1 MSSLPLTTSAGRP
14 ISLLNEG
21 SKESK
26 GREVNINNF
35 TAAKLMG
42 EILKSGLGPRA
53 RDKMIVDTFGEVTIT
68 NDGATI
74 LQEIEIIHPV
84 GKMMVDLAKTVDKV
98 VGDGTASV
106 VLLTGALIE
115 KAEEL
120 INMGVHPTIIVDGYR
135 KASVRSI
142 AILDSI
148 VEKIIPTN
156 KNSLLKIANTSI
168 QSKLVSGY
176 DSYLSELIV
185 DAAIQV
191 AEKMGEKYRVDV
203 NNVKVQRKE
212 GGSISDT
219 VLIRGIMLENEIVH
233 ALMPKRVEDAV
244 IALLNV
250 PLELSQNQTNFTY
263 KYSIE
268 SPEKMEMFFDEED
281 KIVKEMIDKIV
292 QTGANVVVCQKGMAN
307 SARHYLAEAGLLA
320 VKRVKD
326 PDMIKVSKAI
336 GGNILTDI
344 RDITE
349 KDLGRAGLVE
359 ERQMGSARPLF
370 IEDCKNPRSLTIL
383 IRGGS
388 ERVVEEAERSIHDG
402 LMVMKDVMEKPAIL
416 GGGGAPEAYVAR
428 KLGEWAIKLS
438 GREQLAVKKFA
449 EALEII
455 PLVLAENAGMDPID
469 TMIELRA
476 KQNKGAKWVGID
488 VRRRKLA
495 DMMDKG
501 IIEPFLVKEQI
512 IKSATETA
520 SMILR
525 IDDVIAKPKS
535 KFQPLKM
542 KDLDID
548 K

>member
-1 MSSLPLTTSAGRP
+1 MVNAVEILLKNLFTDPYRCMVANMSSVPLTASAGRP
-14 ISLLNEG
+14 VSILKEG
-21 SKESK
+21 NTKSK
-26 GREVNINNF
+26 GKEANINNF

-336 GGNILTDI
+336 GGNILEIDGVSVGQRTSI
-344 RDITE
+344 ATLITPFAI
-349 KDLGRAGLVE
+349 GT
-359 ERQMGSARPLF
+359 ARIGF
-370 IEDCKNPRSLTIL
+370 S
-383 IRGGS
+383 
-388 ERVVEEAERSIHDG
+388 
-402 LMVMKDVMEKPAIL
+402 
-416 GGGGAPEAYVAR
+416 
-428 KLGEWAIKLS
+428 
-438 GREQLAVKKFA
+438 
-449 EALEII
+449 
-455 PLVLAENAGMDPID
+455 
-469 TMIELRA
+469 
-476 KQNKGAKWVGID
+476 
-488 VRRRKLA
+488 
-495 DMMDKG
+495 
-501 IIEPFLVKEQI
+501 QI
-512 IKSATETA
+512 G
-520 SMILR
+520 
-525 IDDVIAKPKS
+525 
-535 KFQPLKM
+535 
-542 KDLDID
+542 
-548 K
+548 